1 MPIIVLAPVIGW
13 SWPALVPLML
23 TAAGLMG
30 FKAVFDSEQ
39 GGELNEALRLRIL
52 NETSIRLQLDAA
64 IEHAIFDEVRRGD
77 CLILEKGPVL
87 LMITKDDRGRLRVN
101 AVGPNT
107 MSRGEL
113 TKVANDYLSEVA
125 QLFAQN
131 RVVDELKRLNFDI
144 VEEGVDEKQEIVL
157 KVRRWT

>member
-1 MPIIVLAPVIGW
+1 
-13 SWPALVPLML
+13 
-23 TAAGLMG
+23 
-30 FKAVFDSEQ
+30 
-39 GGELNEALRLRIL
+39 
-52 NETSIRLQLDAA
+52 
-64 IEHAIFDEVRRGD
+64 
-77 CLILEKGPVL
+77 
-87 LMITKDDRGRLRVN
+87 
-101 AVGPNT
+101 